1 MLTLDNGV
9 ETAVFVIKKT
19 ENDDK
24 KMMTRKNDDIKKAD
38 SHHLQWKSASNF
50 FQKKLFFFS
59 LQDKLCDT
67 VLHIPSVEVT
77 GCVQV
82 AGKHLLQGSVADVV
96 ALVARELWEVKR
108 RGIVE

>member
-50 FQKKLFFFS
+50 FSKKRFFFS

-67 VLHIPSVEVT
+67 VLHNLSVEVT
-77 GCVQV
+77 SCVQV

-96 ALVARELWEVKR
+96 ALIAGELRKVKR
-108 RGIVE
+108 